1 MKVKR
6 LELKGFRGFDEIVL
20 DFDTSPQRPTVFIG
34 NNGVGKSSILDSLAI
49 LLSYFVSELHR
60 DPKSSKQG
68 RFAEIGKTLDW
79 RDTNNSYKES
89 SKQSDLII
97 SIQDNS
103 GKSYRWGAINDTE
116 NSSIVVNQVE
126 ELVNNITDTQHE
138 NIQDIP
144 IILYYSVNRF
154 VLGVYLENTLNN
166 NEFQNPLDAYE
177 NSLAY
182 YNLGSMEEILQQ
194 FDARFDARFNPLFP
208 SMKKKKDLEKKTIT
222 FDAFFEWFKYIEDLE
237 NEQIRDVT
245 NYQDKKLVAVRNA
258 VYSLIPDFSNLR
270 IRRSPPRMTVNKTI
284 GDKVEELT
292 INQLSDGEKSLLAMV
307 GDIARRLAIA
317 NPSLEDP
324 LQGEGIVL
332 IDEIELHLH
341 PKWQRK
347 IIPDLTRT
355 FPNCQFIVT
364 THSPQVLSHVY
375 SENIYILQSTPN
387 GIIASQPESSY
398 GRDSN
403 QILENV
409 MDVSAYPEEIEK
421 ELLKLFRLID
431 RNDLDGAKQLL
442 KDISTIME
450 NRLDDPQIIKA
461 GVVIKRKEILGK

>member
-34 NNGVGKSSILDSLAI
+34 VNGVGKSSILDSLAI
-49 LLSYFVSELHR
+49 LLSWFI
-60 DPKSSKQG
+60 K
-68 RFAEIGKTLDW
+68 
-79 RDTNNSYKES
+79 
-89 SKQSDLII
+89 
-97 SIQDNS
+97 
-103 GKSYRWGAINDTE
+103 
-116 NSSIVVNQVE
+116 QVE
-126 ELVNNITDTQHE
+126 FDTINMPEHLLVNNVNYYFKNDLLQGRDFSGSINNNYNEAEGKILVNYQSEDSYWSIVCKKNYLTNIIFGMEINYYIDNLE
-138 NIQDIP
+138 NLTNKIFKERLVLP
-144 IILYYSVNRF
+144 IIVYYSIKRKVDEFSLEIQNF
-154 VLGVYLENTLNN
+154 SSSPISSSEVYK
-166 NEFQNPLDAYE
+166 AYRDPVAQE
-177 NSLAY
+177 VYRNSLSD
-182 YNLGSMEEILQQ
+182 NNVDFEI
-194 FDARFDARFNPLFP
+194 
-208 SMKKKKDLEKKTIT
+208 
-222 FDAFFEWFKYIEDLE
+222 FFQWCRNTEDLE
-237 NEQIRDVT
+237 NERIRDDA
-245 NYQDKKLVAVRNA
+245 NYQNKQLVAVRNSI
-258 VYSLIPDFSNLR
+258 YSLIPEFSNLR
-270 IRRSPPRMTVNKTI
+270 VRRSPLRMTVDKKI
-284 GDKVEELT
+284 GDKVKELT
-292 INQLSDGEKSLLAMV
+292 INQLSDGEKCLLAMV

-317 NPSLEDP
+317 NPSLDDP

-341 PKWQRK
+341 PQWQRK
-347 IIPDLTRT
+347 IIPRLTET

-431 RNDLDGAKQLL
+431 RNDLEGAKQLL
-442 KDISTIME
+442 KDISTTME
-450 NRLDDPQIIKA
+450 NRLDDPQLIKA

>member
-34 NNGVGKSSILDSLAI
+34 VNGVGKSSILDALAI
-49 LLSYFVSELHR
+49 LLSWLTKRIVRIEIETESDLGIGNLFSLNDCKSKNIHNKNVFGRVMINYQSEKITWAISQDFWGDESSPISWSEFDHNELGESFDLITKIYNQLKENIHTNLPVIVYYPVTRSIVSIPLETQ
-60 DPKSSKQG
+60 DITSAKP
-68 RFAEIGKTLDW
+68 ID
-79 RDTNNSYKES
+79 SYK
-89 SKQSDLII
+89 
-97 SIQDNS
+97 
-103 GKSYRWGAINDTE
+103 
-116 NSSIVVNQVE
+116 
-126 ELVNNITDTQHE
+126 
-138 NIQDIP
+138 
-144 IILYYSVNRF
+144 
-154 VLGVYLENTLNN
+154 NTLG
-166 NEFQNPLDAYE
+166 EGGIDFKSFFQ
-177 NSLAY
+177 
-182 YNLGSMEEILQQ
+182 
-194 FDARFDARFNPLFP
+194 
-208 SMKKKKDLEKKTIT
+208 
-222 FDAFFEWFKYIEDLE
+222 WFRNTEDLE
-237 NEQIRDVT
+237 NEKRRD
-245 NYQDKKLVAVRNA
+245 NFEYEDKKLKAIKNSI
-258 VYSLIPDFSNLR
+258 YSLIPEFSNLR
-270 IRRSPPRMTVNKTI
+270 VRRSPLRMTVDKKI

-292 INQLSDGEKSLLAMV
+292 INQLSDGEKCLLAMV
-307 GDIARRLAIA
+307 GDIAHRLAIA
-317 NPSLEDP
+317 NPSLDDP

-341 PKWQRK
+341 PQWQRK
-347 IIPDLTRT
+347 IIPRLTET

-431 RNDLDGAKQLL
+431 RNDLEGAKKLL
-442 KDISTIME
+442 KDISTTME
-450 NRLDDPQIIKA
+450 NRLDDPQLIKA

>member
-20 DFDTSPQRPTVFIG
+20 DFDTTSKRPTVFIG

-68 RFAEIGKTLDW
+68 RFAEIGKTLD
-79 RDTNNSYKES
+79 RHDTNNSYKES
-89 SKQSDLII
+89 GKQADLTI
-97 SIQDNS
+97 SIQAKNEKNYQWNALNPI
-103 GKSYRWGAINDTE
+103 GKSAVG
-116 NSSIVVNQVE
+116 NQVE
-126 ELVNNITDTQHE
+126 KLVNNIIDTQHE
-138 NIQDIP
+138 SIQDIP

-154 VLGVYLENTLNN
+154 IPEIYLENTLNN

-182 YNLGSMEEILQQ
+182 YNLRSIDEIGALMRINQMPSSMPTLSYRG
-194 FDARFDARFNPLFP
+194 ARPK
-208 SMKKKKDLEKKTIT
+208 SDLEKKTIT

-237 NEQIRDVT
+237 NERIRDDA
-245 NYQDKKLVAVRNA
+245 NYQDKKLVAVREA
-258 VYSLIPDFSNLR
+258 VYSLIPDFSDLR
-270 IRRSPPRMTVNKTI
+270 IRRSPLQMTVNKII
-284 GDKVEELT
+284 GDKVEELS
-292 INQLSDGEKSLLAMV
+292 IDQLSDGEKCLLAMV

-317 NPSLEDP
+317 NPSLDDP

-341 PKWQRK
+341 PQWQHK
-347 IIPDLTRT
+347 IIPRLTET

-364 THSPQVLSHVY
+364 THSPQVLSHVQP
-375 SENIYILQSTPN
+375 ENIYILQSTPN
-387 GIIASQPESSY
+387 GIIASHPESSY

-403 QILENV
+403 QILEDY
-409 MDVSAYPEEIEK
+409 MGTPERPQDIKDKILEI
-421 ELLKLFRLID
+421 FQVID
-431 RNDLDGAKQLL
+431 QNDLGQAKKLCESL
-442 KDISTIME
+442 GSEIGSDEPELI
-450 NRLDDPQIIKA
+450 RA
-461 GVVIKRKEILGK
+461 RAVIKRKEILGK